1 MHLDYQY
8 QIALFYRLYL
18 KYQSQKTKNKHL
30 MKIKLFLLCLL
41 GSALSLQAQNA
52 SGGPGIII
60 GKVIDKTSNSP
71 LSYVNI
77 IVKFDNKI
85 VTGEVTTEK
94 GNFVIKDLALKN
106 YSVEIQYIG
115 YKTIIKKVALSEQN
129 KSIDLNTIAIE
140 EDATQLKE
148 VEIVQEK
155 SIIEQKTDRKV
166 INIGKDLLS
175 AGATAA
181 EIMNNIPSVS
191 IDQQTNEISLR
202 GNSNVRILVDGK
214 PSTISASQLLQQIP
228 SSSIKQI
235 ELITNPSAKYNPEG
249 MSGMINIVLNKN
261 SKIGFNG
268 NINGGLTYGKNARF
282 NGSTDMN
289 YRNGKFNLYGNYG
302 LNSGK
307 QNNHGEIN
315 LLQAGQENNQ
325 LFKFDNSN
333 TSNLVK
339 AGFDFYMN
347 DSNTISFYTIQNSS
361 FNKGNSR
368 VSVDFLDP
376 NTTDIV
382 QLSNSKKDNYNHTY
396 NVDYKKNFKKEGH
409 NLELEANYS
418 NGDNTEN
425 SVFSGGSNDRTN
437 QIPITNKNTLINLDY
452 TNPLTKTSKLEL
464 GLESRLEN
472 TENNFLENNAPN
484 SSFTY
489 DRKIYSFY
497 TNYSQQIGK
506 WNLQVGAR
514 LEDYNAN
521 ALFKKVTVN
530 DARFEDNRFT
540 LYPSAFA
547 SYAPNDKDSYNFS
560 VSKRVDRP
568 SISQINPI
576 REWSTPQIDSEGNPN
591 LEPQFTNSIEVN
603 YTRKTKI
610 GSITSGVF
618 YRHINSEIT
627 RIVFENPT
635 SPEKMIISYDNLKD
649 NNAFGVEVSGNLE
662 FTKWFS
668 ANLSFDAYNKTV
680 KGYSDNVYIEVNN
693 TAFNARMNNTFKAS
707 KNLRFQLS
715 GMYRGA
721 DLSIQGKRKPMW
733 KVDTGSSYTIL
744 KGNGTITARV
754 SDIFNSMHF
763 AFERDEPKA
772 SKGQFYWE
780 SQTAFLG
787 FNYRFGSGKNKAIQ
801 RKARENNETQSSG
814 GF

>member
-1 MHLDYQY
+1 
-8 QIALFYRLYL
+8 
-18 KYQSQKTKNKHL
+18 
-30 MKIKLFLLCLL
+30 MKLKLFLLCLI
-41 GSALSLQAQNA
+41 GSVLSIQAQNA
-52 SGGPGIII
+52 TEGPGIII
-60 GKVIDKTSNSP
+60 GKIIDKKSNSP

-77 IVKFDNKI
+77 IVKVDNKI
-85 VTGEVTTEK
+85 VTGEVTTDK
-94 GNFVIKDLALKN
+94 GNFVIKNLALKN

-115 YKTIIKKVALSEQN
+115 YKTIIKKVALTEQN
-129 KSIDLNTIAIE
+129 KSVDLNTIAID
-140 EDATQLKE
+140 EDATQLSE

-214 PSTISASQLLQQIP
+214 PSTISAAQLLQQIP

-268 NINGGLTYGKNARF
+268 SVNSGLTYGKNARF

-289 YRNGKFNLYGNYG
+289 YRNGKFNLFGNYG

-325 LFKFDNSN
+325 LFKFDNTN

-339 AGFDFYMN
+339 VGFDFYLN
-347 DSNTISFYTIQNSS
+347 DTNTISFYTVQNSS
-361 FNKGNSR
+361 FNKGRSR

-376 NTTDIV
+376 TETDIV

-396 NVDYKKNFKKEGH
+396 NLDYKKNFKKEGH

-418 NGDNTEN
+418 NGNNTEN
-425 SVFSGGSNDRTN
+425 SVFSGGVNDKTN
-437 QIPITNKNTLINLDY
+437 QIPIENKNTLINLDY
-452 TNPLTKTSKLEL
+452 TNPLTKTTKLEI

-484 SSFTY
+484 SNFTY

-521 ALFKKVTVN
+521 ALFKKVNEN
-530 DARFEDNRFT
+530 DATFEDNRFT
-540 LYPSAFA
+540 VYPSAFA

-627 RIVFENPT
+627 RTIFENPT
-635 SPEKMIISYDNLKD
+635 SPEKMIISYDNLND

-668 ANLSFDAYNKTV
+668 ANISFDAYNKTV
-680 KGYSDNVYIEVNN
+680 KGYSDTVYLEINN

-721 DLSIQGKRKPMW
+721 DLSIQGKTKPMW
-733 KVDTGSSYTIL
+733 KIDTGSSYTVL

-754 SDIFNSMHF
+754 SDVFNSMHF
-763 AFERDEPKA
+763 AFERNEPKA
-772 SKGQFYWE
+772 SRGQFYWE
-780 SQTAFLG
+780 SQTAYLG
-787 FNYRFGSGKNKAIQ
+787 FNYRFGTGKNKAIQ
-801 RKARENNETQSSG
+801 RKERENNETQSSG

>member
-1 MHLDYQY
+1 
-8 QIALFYRLYL
+8 
-18 KYQSQKTKNKHL
+18 
-30 MKIKLFLLCLL
+30 MKLKLFLLCLI
-41 GSALSLQAQNA
+41 GSVLSIQAQNA
-52 SGGPGIII
+52 TEGPGIII
-60 GKVIDKTSNSP
+60 GKIIDKKSNSP

-77 IVKFDNKI
+77 IVKVDNKI
-85 VTGEVTTEK
+85 VTGEVTTDK
-94 GNFVIKDLALKN
+94 GNFVIKNLALKN

-115 YKTIIKKVALSEQN
+115 YKTIIKKVALTEQN
-129 KSIDLNTIAIE
+129 KSVDLNTIAID
-140 EDATQLKE
+140 EDATQLSE

-214 PSTISASQLLQQIP
+214 PSTISAAQLLQQIP

-268 NINGGLTYGKNARF
+268 SVNSGLTYGKNARF

-289 YRNGKFNLYGNYG
+289 YRNGKFNLFGNYG

-325 LFKFDNSN
+325 LFKFDNTN

-339 AGFDFYMN
+339 VGFDFYLN
-347 DSNTISFYTIQNSS
+347 DTNTISFYTVQNSS
-361 FNKGNSR
+361 FNKGRSR

-376 NTTDIV
+376 TETDIV

-396 NVDYKKNFKKEGH
+396 NLDYKKNFKKEGH

-418 NGDNTEN
+418 NGNNTEN
-425 SVFSGGSNDRTN
+425 SVFSGGVNDKTN
-437 QIPITNKNTLINLDY
+437 QIPIENKNTLINLDY
-452 TNPLTKTSKLEL
+452 TNPLTKTTKLEI

-484 SSFTY
+484 SNFTY

-521 ALFKKVTVN
+521 ALFKKVNEN
-530 DARFEDNRFT
+530 DATFEDNRFT
-540 LYPSAFA
+540 VYPSAFA

-627 RIVFENPT
+627 RTIFENPT
-635 SPEKMIISYDNLKD
+635 SPEKMIISYDNLND

-668 ANLSFDAYNKTV
+668 ANISLDAYNKTV
-680 KGYSDNVYIEVNN
+680 KGYSDTVYLEINN

-721 DLSIQGKRKPMW
+721 DLSIQGKTKPMW
-733 KVDTGSSYTIL
+733 KIDTGSSYTVL

-754 SDIFNSMHF
+754 SDVFNSMHF
-763 AFERDEPKA
+763 AFERNEPKA
-772 SKGQFYWE
+772 SRGQFYWE
-780 SQTAFLG
+780 SQTAYLG
-787 FNYRFGSGKNKAIQ
+787 FNYRFGTGKNKAIQ
-801 RKARENNETQSSG
+801 RKERENNETQSSG